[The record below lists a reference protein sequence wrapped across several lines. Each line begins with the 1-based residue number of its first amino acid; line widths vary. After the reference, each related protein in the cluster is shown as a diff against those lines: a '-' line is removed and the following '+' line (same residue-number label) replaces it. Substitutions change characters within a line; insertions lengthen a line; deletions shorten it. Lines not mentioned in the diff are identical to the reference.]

1 MCPRREVFMERRLN
15 LASLMGLALLLLATT
30 VAAADTGSGTV
41 PGKKFCVQFGGDD
54 GSHLALSQQ
63 PSSYDPQPGKVDG
76 EAYSETCFDLW
87 YDTSVE
93 NYYDEDNG
101 AYTTSIE
108 THCSGNTCIDAFSY
122 LASVMQSAHSGIK
135 LLTDIDFGGVNADS
149 SCVVAFRPLPKSSYG
164 LEGQNNTI
172 KNLCFVLNTLSSAY
186 TADYEDAAGSGD
198 SYGVGFF
205 SETSG
210 GSIYDLNFENVYI
223 RVENEDPY
231 YSVPT
236 GVLVGKFGN
245 SWPSITNVSLKNVRV
260 VAAYAGALVGSVAG
274 NVEIDKVSG
283 ENVEIFAAEGTIAS
297 SMDGSSYDEYSD
309 NLTVRLGGLVGKAS
323 SGAKI
328 TNVGISGLKVHSDV
342 ETISLLPEVV
352 DPVCDYDEDPDC
364 EEPPVTGTP
373 RNIYG
378 YVGGLVGALAADNA
392 DVAIVNTYTT
402 GDISYKG
409 GDYYV
414 GFLAGEMNLNVDN
427 ENYAGYNYH
436 YGITDYQAEN
446 VVGWLYMDGDDLS
459 SYWISG
465 YGSLGGSHPLGG
477 GLNYRNSI
485 SGKIEPTN
493 CSSSNTPVYM
503 GPSYGY
509 RCAVL
514 DGSNYG
520 GYVAPDSMKTGSF
533 AWWFNGASTELN
545 IPSSS
550 AGYQKWSRKDGVNSG
565 LPVFA
570 TASLKPIYQVSF
582 TVDENTYASLPET
595 TQEALDNVEVSVDLS
610 RNGSKLKAL
619 TNYTGKLAN
628 TTWAEIAAQ
637 VDNNDY
643 NWNYQDKSGRTLPLV
658 VKASSVYGSDFD
670 LSLTGKKSVKVF
682 YGFVESSN
690 GDWFTPVESY
700 AESHADLLGGDPYFM
715 GNPVTEITSDSVWSR
730 IPYLAVY
737 NEREGAYQYFEFSLR
752 KKTGCYEADW
762 GYDEPVELCSF
773 TSVDVSSAGRFFT
786 DGLSEFSDG
795 DTLYVVYSD
804 YPSTYDPSA
813 NTSAPGGYLFVAD
826 LHGNGFDQGKA
837 NVQVKGVD
845 GSGDRV
851 LFGYSE
857 YLDIRS
863 ESVESVLDALS
874 GVSSTMKNVP
884 YSPYVTVDY
893 PSSAWESVDDVVAL
907 VVVGYLSASSADDW
921 VVGVTGALADTR
933 MEGKL
938 PKDTLAALESPDE
951 ILREI
956 RANGEETVQYVRYLA
971 ADKDGNLDLTNLF
984 AALELAKKAEYR
996 FEYPVFVGFL
1006 PRTKTVTYQVTF
1018 DFDMQDKSS
1027 FYVAN
1032 RWLEEDPF
1040 PKRTYTKE
1048 NASGAFIGDNG
1059 IGLFSLDACS
1069 QRLWSFVPESNRFSS
1084 DTLFDGIYGME
1095 KLLEAH
1101 ERVYGVPPY
1110 TVNKDGSRS
1119 LTVYAVWQRDP
1130 NECRGWPNRTRMAQG
1145 DQNQVLVW
1153 NNAVIEDKSTLG
1165 NVVLQQK
1172 WRGDTLRHVSTSL
1185 NEGVTGMYVPYADS
1199 LDYVFEVYADGY
1211 PGYEVD
1217 GDILFSK
1224 QGEYDDEPTTIKLK
1238 EGDTLRLG
1246 GFGLTDYT
1254 MWFSAGYTYK
1264 KFTIQFVT
1272 GKADVFYGEN
1282 SDSVGVYKL
1291 EDEDES
1297 IDLPFWVYTEDNCV
1311 EGWKVYSELA
1321 LDDDSEKINPRE
1333 QEDGSDAD
1341 WNPDCEGDPNC
1352 EHIRPDNWAV
1362 AYEVFNF
1369 ALSDE
1374 LDRQNGKR
1382 LERYPLYASWVDAET
1397 CVKELSYKQAKLTVS
1412 ENGLVAFKELK
1423 RDAKG
1428 KVINSQVHEF
1438 AKDSTMLLPY
1448 YVKGSDFVVVG
1459 MPAKGFILDS
1469 LVMTLDGKQYVYHEG
1484 DTLSGYIAKATF
1496 AAYFMPENPTP
1507 AKFAKA
1513 ELLHSGGA
1521 VQFKFTTNEFGA
1533 SGASVKIVLED
1544 DDGEVVADTVLA
1556 VTETPYTD
1564 SWEYYPLRAGNYL
1577 LTATV
1582 KNSKTSDVFERD
1594 FEVKSSIVAKEDG
1607 WQMLSLSNVV
1617 MDSVTWDNDIRFYWW
1632 DDTKSYGT
1640 FWHYQRL
1647 MDEDEVDNLTGYWYS
1662 SLKGRP
1668 LVLRNDMNPPKDP
1681 VVWTMDSVYTGW
1693 NMVANPYGWAV
1704 DLYGEN
1710 QDKKKSATEK
1720 PDVEFWSW
1728 NDSTGSYEEVDVVG
1742 PYAAVWAKV
1751 KGPSQWKLPAKP
1763 TFVSKVDE
1771 DGNDSLVEPL
1781 KKTVELASN
1790 HKGWAIRAVL
1800 RDAKGKRD
1808 GWNIMGVAES
1818 GWNSEEPP
1826 AGMGDRVNLS
1836 IKEGNKALAKSFKP
1850 ASGDSYEWTVS
1861 LDASGDR
1868 AGYLHFEGI
1877 ENLRA
1882 AGLKVF
1888 VTVDG
1893 TTTQMAENDTLKVA
1907 IGSLAKTA
1915 TVRVA
1920 PSARTIVAQ
1929 KLNGL
1934 RAFQAGNSLQ
1944 VGFQVSESLAGAK
1957 AYVEILDMKGK
1968 VLSSTSGTA
1977 VSGSN
1982 AMTLQ
1987 APRSGLYMVRVRVG
2001 SKQAAGSIAVK

>member
-1 MCPRREVFMERRLN
+1 MERRLN
-15 LASLMGLALLLLATT
+15 LAALMGLALLFLATT
-30 VAAADTGSGTV
+30 AAAAGSGSGTV
-41 PGKKFCVQFGGDD
+41 PGKKFCVRFGGVDD
-54 GSHLALSQQ
+54 SYLALSQQ
-63 PSSYDPQPGKVDG
+63 PSSYTPQSGKVDG
-76 EAYSETCFDLW
+76 AEYDETCYDLW

-93 NYYDEDNG
+93 NYYDEDKG

-149 SCVVAFRPLPKSSYG
+149 SCVVAFRPLPNSSYG

-223 RVENEDPY
+223 KVENEDPY

-245 SWPSITNVSLKNVRV
+245 SWPSITNVSLKNVKV
-260 VAAYAGALVGSVAG
+260 VAAYAGALVGSVTG
-274 NVEIDKVSG
+274 RVEIDGVSG
-283 ENVEIFAAEGTIAS
+283 ENVEIFAAEGTVAS
-297 SMDGSSYDEYSD
+297 SIEDYNFEEYSE
-309 NLTVRLGGLVGKAS
+309 NLTVRLGGLVGMATL
-323 SGAKI
+323 GAKI
-328 TNVGISGLKVHSDV
+328 TNVGILDLKVHSD
-342 ETISLLPEVV
+342 EESISLLPEVV

-364 EEPPVTGTP
+364 VEPSVTGTP
-373 RNIYG
+373 RDMYG

-392 DVAIVNTYTT
+392 DVTIVNTYTT

-436 YGITDYQAEN
+436 YGTTDYQAEN

-459 SYWISG
+459 STWING

-595 TQEALDNVEVSVDLS
+595 TREALDNVEVSVDLS
-610 RNGSKLKAL
+610 RNGSKLKAF

-670 LSLTGKKSVKVF
+670 LSLTGKKSVTVQ
-682 YGFVESSN
+682 YGFVESGN
-690 GDWFTPVESY
+690 GDTFYSVESY

-715 GNPVTEITSDSVWSR
+715 GDPVTEITSDSAWSR

-737 NEREGAYQYFEFSLR
+737 NEHEGAYQYFEFSLR
-752 KKTGCYEADW
+752 KKSGCYEEDW
-762 GYDEPVELCSF
+762 GYDEPVELCF
-773 TSVDVSSAGRFFT
+773 YISVDVSSVGRFFT

-813 NTSAPGGYLFVAD
+813 NTSAPGGYMFVAD
-826 LHGNGFDQGKA
+826 LHGNGFGMETA

-845 GSGDRV
+845 GNGDRV

-857 YLDIRS
+857 YLNIRS
-863 ESVESVLDALS
+863 EAVEDVLDALS
-874 GVSSTMKNVP
+874 GVSSTMMNVP

-893 PSSAWESVDDVVAL
+893 PSTAWESVEDVVAL

-996 FEYPVFVGFL
+996 FEYPIFVGFL
-1006 PRTKTVTYQVTF
+1006 PQIAEIRYHVTF
-1018 DFDMQDKSS
+1018 DVESKFYAGYGDYSSLFVAHTWVDKKG
-1027 FYVAN
+1027 VTEA
-1032 RWLEEDPF
+1032 
-1040 PKRTYTKE
+1040 TYTKE
-1048 NASGAFIGDNG
+1048 QQYGEFTNVYDW
-1059 IGLFSLDACS
+1059 GLVRTDACY
-1069 QRLWSFVPESNRFSS
+1069 RGAWSFNPSESRGYEELSIY
-1084 DTLFDGIYGME
+1084 GIYA
-1095 KLLEAH
+1095 LE
-1101 ERVYGVPPY
+1101 EYDSDDFVVK
-1110 TVNKDGSRS
+1110 NKDGSRS
-1119 LTVYAVWQRDP
+1119 LNLYASWEADP
-1130 NECRGWPNRTRMAQG
+1130 ESCVEGWPERAKWDDETESWK
-1145 DQNQVLVW
+1145 W
-1153 NNAVIEDKSTLG
+1153 NNAIVEDKSELG
-1165 NVVLQQK
+1165 NIVLQQV
-1172 WRGDTLRHVSTSL
+1172 WNGDTLRHKSTSL
-1185 NEGVTGMYVPYADS
+1185 DEHVVGIYVPRADS
-1199 LDYVFEVYADGY
+1199 LYYTFEVFADGY
-1211 PGYEVD
+1211 AGYEVD
-1217 GDILFSK
+1217 GDITFTKTYLD
-1224 QGEYDDEPTTIKLK
+1224 GRTPETTKLK
-1238 EGDTLRLG
+1238 EGNL
-1246 GFGLTDYT
+1246 LTISASDLASSN
-1254 MWFSAGYTYK
+1254 MEFSANYTYK
-1264 KFTIQFVT
+1264 KFNIVFET
-1272 GKADVFYGEN
+1272 GKTDVLYGEN
-1282 SDSVGVYKL
+1282 SDSVGTYKL
-1291 EDEDES
+1291 NAEDDA
-1297 IDLPFWVYTEDNCV
+1297 IDLPFWVYTADQCV
-1311 EGWKVYSELA
+1311 EGWTHRAEFDI
-1321 LDDDSEKINPRE
+1321 LDRPEE
-1333 QEDGSDAD
+1333 ADAD
-1341 WNPDCEGDPNC
+1341 WNPDCKDEPAC
-1352 EHIRPDNWAV
+1352 EE
-1362 AYEVFNF
+1362 YENDRWWVFDQFNF
-1369 ALSDE
+1369 ELSEMLVSDNGN
-1374 LDRQNGKR
+1374 RQEK
-1382 LERYPLYASWVDAET
+1382 YPLYAKWVDAKT
-1397 CVKELSYKQAKLTVS
+1397 CVEELSYKQTKLTES
-1412 ENGLVAFKELK
+1412 ENGSVAFKEIRK
-1423 RDAKG
+1423 DSTG
-1428 KVINSQVHEF
+1428 KIIGTQLHKF
-1438 AKDSTMLLPY
+1438 AKDGTMLLPY
-1448 YVKGSDFVVVG
+1448 YVKGSSFVVQG
-1459 MPAKGFILDS
+1459 LPAKDYILDS
-1469 LVMTLDGKQYVYHEG
+1469 LVMTLDGKKYVYHEG
-1484 DTLSGYIAKATF
+1484 DTLAGSITKATF

-1507 AKFAKA
+1507 AKFVTSK
-1513 ELLHSGGA
+1513 LLQSGSA
-1521 VQFKFTTNEFGA
+1521 IRFEFATNEFGA

-1544 DDGEVVADTVLA
+1544 DDGKVVADSVIQISK
-1556 VTETPYTD
+1556 TPYEG
-1564 SWEYYPLRAGNYL
+1564 SWDYYPLRAGTYL

-1582 KNSKTSDVFERD
+1582 ANSKSSDVFEQD
-1594 FEVKSSIVAKEDG
+1594 FEVKAEIASAAEGG
-1607 WQMLSLSNVV
+1607 WRMLSLSNVV
-1617 MDSVTWDNDIRFYWW
+1617 MDSVTWDDDIRFYWW
-1632 DDTKSYGT
+1632 DDTRNTGA
-1640 FWHYQRL
+1640 FWQYQRL
-1647 MDEDEVDNLTGYWYS
+1647 NRDDKVDDLTGYWYS
-1662 SLKGRP
+1662 SLEGRP
-1668 LVLRNDMNPPKDP
+1668 LVMKKDMAAPKDP
-1681 VVWTMDSVYTGW
+1681 VVWNMDSVYTGW
-1693 NMVANPYGWAV
+1693 NMVANPYGWYV

-1710 QDKKKSATEK
+1710 PNEKKAATEK
-1720 PDVEFWSW
+1720 SSIEFYSW
-1728 NDSTGSYEEVDVVG
+1728 NDSLGDYEPVDVIG
-1742 PYAAVWAKV
+1742 PYEAVWAKV
-1751 KGPSQWKLPAKP
+1751 TGPSQWKLPSKP
-1763 TFVSKVDE
+1763 AFVATVDAE
-1771 DGNDSLVEPL
+1771 GEENVVEPL
-1781 KKTVELASN
+1781 KKTVELASGG
-1790 HKGWAIRAVL
+1790 KGWAIRAVL

-1808 GWNIMGVAES
+1808 SWNFMGVSES
-1818 GWNSEEPP
+1818 GWASEEPP
-1826 AGMGDRVNLS
+1826 SGMGDHVNLS
-1836 IKEGNKALAKSFKP
+1836 IKDGNKSLAKSFKK
-1850 ASGDSYEWTVS
+1850 AAGDSYEWTVS
-1861 LDASGDR
+1861 LEASGDR
-1868 AGYLHFEGI
+1868 TGYLHFEGVRDL
-1877 ENLRA
+1877 NA

-1893 TTTQMAENDTLKVA
+1893 TTTQMAENDTLKVS
-1907 IGSLAKTA
+1907 IGSMAKTA

-1920 PSARTIVAQ
+1920 PSARTVVAQ

-1944 VGFQVSESLAGAK
+1944 VGFQVSESLAGAR

-1968 VLSSTSGTA
+1968 VLSSVSGTA

-1982 AMTLQ
+1982 ALTLQ
-1987 APRSGLYMVRVRVG
+1987 TPKSGLYMVRVRVG
-2001 SKQAAGSIAVK
+2001 SKQAAGSVAIK